1 VVGEFIGEIA
11 TATWFV
17 SFGIEFCG
25 DGRRLLGPLGIAAGL
40 LVGVPALRNIT
51 SAVDLASAINNVTLP
66 LWLITLGVVFFRQR
80 PASSDA
86 R

>member
-1 VVGEFIGEIA
+1 MVGEFIGEIA

-25 DGRRLLGPLGIAAGL
+25 DGRRLLGPLGITAGL
-40 LVGVPALRNIT
+40 LVGVAALRNIT
-51 SAVDLASAINNVTLP
+51 SAVDRASAINNVTLP
-66 LWLITLGVVFFRQR
+66 LWLITLGVVFVRQR

>member
-1 VVGEFIGEIA
+1 VVGEIA

-17 SFGIEFCG
+17 SLGIEFRG

-40 LVGVPALRNIT
+40 LVGVVALGDIT
-51 SAVDLASAINNVTLP
+51 SAIDLASAIKNVTHP
-66 LWLITLGVVFFRQR
+66 LWLITLGVVFVRQR
-80 PASSDA
+80 LGSSDA